1 MPYTYEELKGKTVA
15 ELREIAAG
23 IKHEAVQGYTQ
34 LNKEHLLVA
43 LCKALNIDMHAHRK
57 ITAAGVDKSKIKAQ
71 MKELKKK
78 RNAALGAHD
87 HAQLKAVR
95 HQMHE
100 LRRALRRTAATAA
113 SQVKKS
119 KPPAATEKQP
129 VASDAKQ

>member
-43 LCKALNIDMHAHRK
+43 LCKALNIDMHAHHK
-57 ITAAGVDKSKIKAQ
+57 VKPAGVDKSNIKAQ

-78 RNAALGAHD
+78 RDVALGARD

-95 HQMHE
+95 HQIHE
-100 LRRALRRTAATAA
+100 LKRTLRKSAATAA
-113 SQVKKS
+113 K
-119 KPPAATEKQP
+119 
-129 VASDAKQ
+129 